1 MKPVHNIGDTAQFKR
16 VVQESDAASF
26 EGVNVHPV
34 MATFSITRDAEWAGR
49 IFVLAM
55 KEEHEEGIGTFV
67 NVEHLSPAFIG
78 EEVVFEAIIDELY
91 KNVVNCSFT
100 AKVGERLVAKGR
112 TGQKIITK
120 EKLDQ
125 LFQTLR

>member
-1 MKPVHNIGDTAQFKR
+1 
-16 VVQESDAASF
+16 
-26 EGVNVHPV
+26 
-34 MATFSITRDAEWAGR
+34 
-49 IFVLAM
+49 LAPLC
-55 KEEHEEGIGTFV
+55 

-78 EEVVFEAIIDELY
+78 EEVVFEATIDELY

>member
-1 MKPVHNIGDTAQFKR
+1 MKPVHNIGDTAQFKH
-16 VVQESDAASF
+16 VVQESDAATF

-67 NVEHLSPAFIG
+67 HVEHLSPAFIG
-78 EEVVFEAIIDELY
+78 EVVVFEATIDELY